1 MQFERVSSAKVL
13 GVTIGNDLKWNDH
26 VDTITSKAA
35 RRLYLLSQLKRAGIS
50 PDDLLAFYC
59 SVIGSVLEFPC
70 QLFHRSLPKYLSE
83 DIERIQRRTMRII
96 FPSLSYCQAID
107 KAKIPALSE
116 RSESLRSTKWNANL
130 ILLRDYAELVA
141 LCKVIVWKTHIPVRT
156 QK

>member
-1 MQFERVSSAKVL
+1 
-13 GVTIGNDLKWNDH
+13 
-26 VDTITSKAA
+26 
-35 RRLYLLSQLKRAGIS
+35 
-50 PDDLLAFYC
+50 
-59 SVIGSVLEFPC
+59 
-70 QLFHRSLPKYLSE
+70 
-83 DIERIQRRTMRII
+83 MRII